1 MPNKYLGYA
10 QKAIRA
16 QGQLTHDV
24 IGSLQKGT
32 GTADLWASIKKA
44 WQWQGNLSENLFS
57 TVKETLGFSRTATGL
72 TQDAMNKTNAAT
84 LQGLK
89 ELNADLGSQAMADR
103 WLRELK
109 KEGSGWGVR

>member
-1 MPNKYLGYA
+1 MPGFFDNMFGKS
-10 QKAIRA
+10 KEMFE
-16 QGQLTHDV
+16 V
-24 IGSLQKGT
+24 
-32 GTADLWASIKKA
+32 
-44 WQWQGNLSENLFS
+44 
-57 TVKETLGFSRTATGL
+57 VKVTLGFSKTATGL

-89 ELNADLGSQAMADR
+89 ELNADLGSQAKVDR

>member
-1 MPNKYLGYA
+1 MW
-10 QKAIRA
+10 Q
-16 QGQLTHDV
+16 
-24 IGSLQKGT
+24 GSLSG
-32 GTADLWASIKKA
+32 D
-44 WQWQGNLSENLFS
+44 LFS

-72 TQDAMNKTNAAT
+72 TQDAMNKVNAAT

-89 ELNADLGSQAMADR
+89 ELNADLGSQAMTDR